1 MNKRQEQI
9 LKLYTQNSNDG
20 VEWVVDYYNSSS
32 KFLDVKKVLNQLD
45 YDSDKIALAQMGC
58 DFKLASQLIR
68 DSIISESQK
77 ELYFRLKET
86 NIDLDETLNIELLS
100 NRYSF
105 LGELLE
111 LVVTDIEVQQRLI
124 GLSDEKL
131 VLFQQLLHKIKDEVS
146 NPIPIITKLLSRL
159 GTSPYTPTYED
170 NHHYDSLNC
179 MLEEKIK
186 QGIPLSENDKE
197 KLLFLYTS
205 NSKWN
210 VKSLEDLEEFGE
222 KTSTDMTEID
232 ELVEDERN
240 LPVKNITNI
249 QNALLLKSYGIS
261 LDTAKSI
268 ISKFRAGSI
277 EITDDNRDTMELYLS
292 LYKIVTEKD
301 AGKLIRIFDE
311 FSAQK
316 EANFNYVQPV
326 LIESELRDM
335 FSQELNKVTFKTTEQ
350 PKTVIDG
357 INVYDAGTNFK
368 IIMTSVGAYQD
379 DFETEDYSKYWNSPH
394 IRSHGNCCSLIANNN
409 LSTAQIR
416 SVCLGFSEFAP
427 GMLLRASN
435 RDLNSTVSSRD
446 LDVTIIKSRTS
457 FMLPDE
463 LINSTR
469 GTYNELVYE
478 RRDLSKAKQK
488 YKKNPDYIVFFE
500 EFECENVHELTEQS
514 IENEPDEERR
524 KILKEQK
531 RIWEETKKAAKDFGT
546 LDSDGKLVPL
556 PIVKIN
562 REECAKSEIQKIQE
576 NLKKYLE
583 THDFTLLPNLITQFE
598 NNRIGNRKP
607 HDYIR
612 KKYFSQKFMKEMLT
626 QIISTI
632 KSIEDKDL
640 RHNNIEMMERLISM
654 EKENWRKCFQTQEQK
669 EGFKHDKYLK
679 IFKEMYQLENE
690 NSKR

>member
-9 LKLYTQNSNDG
+9 LKLYESADG
-20 VEWVVDYYNSSS
+20 IGWIEYYNIGTEM
-32 KFLDVKKVLNQLD
+32 LDVKKSINQLD
-45 YDSDKIALAQMGC
+45 YDSDKITLAQMAY
-58 DFKLASQLIR
+58 DFKLASLLISN
-68 DSIISESQK
+68 SITDERQK
-77 ELYFRLKET
+77 ELYFRLKEN

-105 LGELLE
+105 LGDLLDF
-111 LVVTDIEVQQRLI
+111 VVTDIEVQQRLI
-124 GLSDEKL
+124 SLSDEKL
-131 VLFQQLLHKIKDEVS
+131 LLFQQLFYKIKDEVS

-159 GTSPYTPTYED
+159 GTSPYILTYKD
-170 NHHYDSLNC
+170 NHSYDSLNY

-205 NSKWN
+205 NTKWN

-232 ELVEDERN
+232 ELVEGERN

-316 EANFNYVQPV
+316 ETNFNYMQPV

-335 FSQELNKVTFKTTEQ
+335 FSQELNKVTFKTADQ

-368 IIMTSVGAYQD
+368 VIMTSVGAYQD
-379 DFETEDYSKYWNSPH
+379 GLEIEDYSKYWNSPQ

-416 SVCLGFSEFAP
+416 SVCLGFSEFAS

-435 RDLNSTVSSRD
+435 TDLNSTVYSRD
-446 LDVTIIKSRTS
+446 LDFTIRKGT

-478 RRDLSKAKQK
+478 RRNLSKSKQK
-488 YKKNPDYIVFFE
+488 YKKNPDYIVFLE
-500 EFECENVHELTEQS
+500 EFEGENVHELSDQL

-546 LDSDGKLVPL
+546 LDADGKLVPL
-556 PIVKIN
+556 PILKIN

-576 NLKKYLE
+576 NFKKYLE
-583 THDFTLLPNLITQFE
+583 THDFTLLPNIITQFE

-612 KKYFSQKFMKEMLT
+612 EKYFSQKFMKEMLT

-640 RHNNIEMMERLISM
+640 RLNNINMMGRLISM
-654 EKENWRKCFQTQEQK
+654 EGRNYKKCSRK
-669 EGFKHDKYLK
+669 EGQTPGFNHNEYFT
-679 IFKEMYQLENE
+679 IFKEMHQLENE
-690 NSKR
+690 NPKR

>member
-1 MNKRQEQI
+1 MNKRQEEI
-9 LKLYTQNSNDG
+9 LKLYESADAIG
-20 VEWVVDYYNSSS
+20 WIDYYNTSTEM
-32 KFLDVKKVLNQLD
+32 LDVKESINQLD
-45 YDSDKIALAQMGC
+45 YDSDKITLAQMAY
-58 DFKLASQLIR
+58 DFKLASQLI
-68 DSIISESQK
+68 SNFIISESQK

-124 GLSDEKL
+124 SLSDEKL
-131 VLFQQLLHKIKDEVS
+131 LLFQQLFYKIKDEVS

-159 GTSPYTPTYED
+159 GTSPYQPTYKD
-170 NHHYDSLNC
+170 NHSYDSLNY

-197 KLLFLYTS
+197 KLLFIYTS
-205 NSKWN
+205 DSKWN

-222 KTSTDMTEID
+222 KTSTDMIEIE
-232 ELVEDERN
+232 ELVEGERN

-249 QNALLLKSYGIS
+249 QKALLLKSYGIS
-261 LDTAKSI
+261 LDTAKTI

-316 EANFNYVQPV
+316 ETKFNYMQPV
-326 LIESELRDM
+326 LIKSELRDM
-335 FSQELNKVTFKTTEQ
+335 FSQQLNKVTFKTADRPQ
-350 PKTVIDG
+350 TVIDG

-368 IIMTSVGAYQD
+368 VIMTSVGAYQAGL
-379 DFETEDYSKYWNSPH
+379 EIEDYSKYWNRPQ

-416 SVCLGFSEFAP
+416 SVCLGFSEFAS

-435 RDLNSTVSSRD
+435 TDLNSTVDSRD
-446 LDVTIIKSRTS
+446 LDFTIRRGT

-478 RRDLSKAKQK
+478 RRDLSKSRQK

-500 EFECENVHELTEQS
+500 EFEGENVHELTDQS

-546 LDSDGKLVPL
+546 LGADGKLIPL

-562 REECAKSEIQKIQE
+562 REECAKSEIQKIQYAF
-576 NLKKYLE
+576 NKYME
-583 THDFTLLPNLITQFE
+583 TKDPYLLPNILTQFE
-598 NNRIGNRKP
+598 NNRVGNRQP

-612 KKYFSQKFMKEMLT
+612 ETYFSKKAMQEMLS
-626 QIISTI
+626 QIINTI
-632 KSIEDKDL
+632 KGIEDKTL
-640 RHNNIEMMERLISM
+640 RCDNINAMGVLIQREERNFRNCSQS
-654 EKENWRKCFQTQEQK
+654 ENQTPGFYHKE
-669 EGFKHDKYLK
+669 YLQ
-679 IFKEMYQLENE
+679 ILKEMRQLERE
-690 NSKR
+690 GQKR